1 MSHRVHTEPRLGL
14 QVKVLSARFLR
25 TWWRSP
31 VNLVVQAAQY
41 LFFAFLIGARAAA
54 PPPPPPPPPPRASPT
69 LPRVEP
75 LAGVGAEW
83 DSW

>member
-1 MSHRVHTEPRLGL
+1 MRSCLTRQEAGSSQGEDADPGAHAL

-41 LFFAFLIGARAAA
+41 LFFAFLIGARQQRM
-54 PPPPPPPPPPRASPT
+54 PICIG
-69 LPRVEP
+69 L
-75 LAGVGAEW
+75 
-83 DSW
+83 